1 MDKKLS
7 NVILVLAFIFII
19 VGGYLILTN
28 PISNED
34 VSGESLKISLK
45 TQDFDLFK
53 ADVPNGSNFTLKN
66 EASGMKF
73 YQNTG
78 KYSTNIS
85 GIIISKGLTETLIG
99 NNSVSVANT
108 TTEQIYSA
116 QFKNE
121 TIYKLVSNKDDVD
134 FIIIGNDMNLLKE
147 VSDTIE
153 IKDLSNL

>member
-108 TTEQIYSA
+108 TTEQIYSV

-153 IKDLSNL
+153 IKDLSSL

>member
-1 MDKKLS
+1 M
-7 NVILVLAFIFII
+7 
-19 VGGYLILTN
+19 
-28 PISNED
+28 
-34 VSGESLKISLK
+34 
-45 TQDFDLFK
+45 
-53 ADVPNGSNFTLKN
+53 
-66 EASGMKF
+66 
-73 YQNTG
+73 
-78 KYSTNIS
+78 
-85 GIIISKGLTETLIG
+85 TETLIG

>member
-1 MDKKLS
+1 MK
-7 NVILVLAFIFII
+7 A
-19 VGGYLILTN
+19 
-28 PISNED
+28 
-34 VSGESLKISLK
+34 
-45 TQDFDLFK
+45 QDFDLFK
-53 ADVPNGSNFTLKN
+53 ADVPKGSNFALKN

-78 KYSTNIS
+78 KYATNIS

-108 TTEQIYSA
+108 TAEQIYSA

-153 IKDLSNL
+153 IKDLSTL

>member
-66 EASGMKF
+66 EASGM
-73 YQNTG
+73 TG